1 MYGDQGW
8 YDFQPTP
15 YDQGLLEVAY
25 LSQRPEDLAR
35 LGAHPWLEFLAGRNA
50 GYPVQALRGDL
61 AQVRARVQGMRAD
74 TTTPDTRLSDDP
86 MQYNP
91 ASVGSLVSLM
101 LGGIH
106 PGHRGSVLHAR
117 LRYFDPEA
125 RRAGL
130 PAEVAALVDGL
141 TADSVAVQLVNTS
154 PLHARRVLVQAGGY
168 GEHGFDGVRVGE
180 AEVSLNGRLVEV
192 VLEPGCGTRLQFRMR
207 RYVESTRPT
216 MLLPWDRE

>member
-1 MYGDQGW
+1 
-8 YDFQPTP
+8 
-15 YDQGLLEVAY
+15 
-25 LSQRPEDLAR
+25 
-35 LGAHPWLEFLAGRNA
+35 
-50 GYPVQALRGDL
+50 
-61 AQVRARVQGMRAD
+61 
-74 TTTPDTRLSDDP
+74 

-207 RYVESTRPT
+207 RYVESPRPT